1 MNLVEITI
9 GMEANELTI
18 QMTNIDSQRRL
29 FVNKVLAYLR
39 EIKINFLFNKN
50 IAKNVNFFA
59 FKGADIARDL
69 SIDIATIVKMLANAI
84 TCSNQGMNLPI

>member
-18 QMTNIDSQRRL
+18 QITNIDSQRRL
-29 FVNKVLAYLR
+29 FVNKVLAFLR
-39 EIKINFLFNKN
+39 EIKIILFEKN
-50 IAKNVNFFA
+50 IVKNLTFFA

-84 TCSNQGMNLPI
+84 VCSSHGINLPI